1 MTCALKGY
9 SKIKCGK
16 GKKLKRQE
24 MELERFF
31 HGEEPDYPSQIS
43 LLANASYSYREL
55 YDGSTVVSTNKNDSR
70 EDITANTLKD
80 CYTAGSNIKFRS
92 GIDITSLDLERRFLT
107 GKQLITGRKLI
118 EMARDGVKNYKKALS
133 FCDIKYNS
141 KTQTCIKSG
150 DTVEDVIEYVR
161 CKMYQLLKKNKGT
174 EDDDRSEC
182 TNESQE
188 EYDIEEPT
196 ESTEKQSAVEKVMV
210 ETMTEITP
218 VDDIII
224 ANEDEEDDYD
234 DFDDVP
240 QEYLFPSYY
249 CFITYGPFAAPAD
262 QMSLLLTDDDNMAK
276 GEGSRANKRKAY
288 SMSKNSEASHDSSA
302 VRGFSTSQR
311 IDIEALNVQ
320 QQQMLDRR
328 NETSIVALSIEESAF
343 GRQIDAAERRAE
355 LRCGVYSSD
364 NVHWQKVD
372 ALIEDQ
378 QRVMERIRTF
388 NKETCTAASLKDTE
402 VSDFLNKGSPKK
414 YKAKCDA
421 DDSSISTYAGDDDNK
436 QKSKVS

>member
-1 MTCALKGY
+1 
-9 SKIKCGK
+9 
-16 GKKLKRQE
+16 
-24 MELERFF
+24 
-31 HGEEPDYPSQIS
+31 
-43 LLANASYSYREL
+43 
-55 YDGSTVVSTNKNDSR
+55 
-70 EDITANTLKD
+70 
-80 CYTAGSNIKFRS
+80 
-92 GIDITSLDLERRFLT
+92 
-107 GKQLITGRKLI
+107 
-118 EMARDGVKNYKKALS
+118 
-133 FCDIKYNS
+133 
-141 KTQTCIKSG
+141 
-150 DTVEDVIEYVR
+150 
-161 CKMYQLLKKNKGT
+161 
-174 EDDDRSEC
+174 
-182 TNESQE
+182 
-188 EYDIEEPT
+188 
-196 ESTEKQSAVEKVMV
+196 
-210 ETMTEITP
+210 MTEITP
-218 VDDIII
+218 VNDIII

-276 GEGSRANKRKAY
+276 GEGSRANKRKSD

-328 NETSIVALSIEESAF
+328 NETSIVALSIEESAI
-343 GRQIDAAERRAE
+343 GRQLDAAERRAE

-364 NVHWQKVD
+364 NVHWQRVD

-421 DDSSISTYAGDDDNK
+421 DDISISTYTGDDDNK